1 MHMKLNTN
9 RIDQSVLALLYLG
22 LHDTDRAWKTFDWEA
37 MSRLHEKGYIS
48 DPVNKNK
55 SVVFTS
61 EGLRES
67 ERLLSQLFGE
77 PEK

>member
-1 MHMKLNTN
+1 MKLNTD

-22 LHDTDRAWKTFDWEA
+22 LHDTNRAWKTFDWEA
-37 MSRLHEKGYIS
+37 MSRLHAKGYIA

-55 SVVFTS
+55 SVVLTS

-67 ERLLSQLFGE
+67 ERLLRQLFGDPGE
-77 PEK
+77 

>member
-1 MHMKLNTN
+1 MKLNTS

-22 LHDTDRAWKTFDWEA
+22 LHDTNRAWKTFDWEA
-37 MSRLHEKGYIS
+37 MSRLHEQGYIC

-55 SVVFTS
+55 SVELTS

-67 ERLLSQLFGE
+67 ERLFSQLFGE

>member
-1 MHMKLNTN
+1 MKLNPN

-22 LHDTDRAWKTFDWEA
+22 LHDTNRAWKTFDWEA
-37 MSRLHEKGYIS
+37 MSRLHEKGYIF

-55 SVVFTS
+55 SVELTS

-67 ERLLSQLFGE
+67 ERLLNQLFGE